1 MFFRVASRK
10 SDESLQVAD
19 KFKLVGLKKGL
30 KNGIQGDVSEI
41 PWTFS
46 GYIRHALAESRF

>member
-1 MFFRVASRK
+1 MFFHAASKK

-46 GYIRHALAESRF
+46 GCIRHALAESRF